1 MDDVI
6 AELVEK
12 KIATKNEDGS
22 TGIDFQKY
30 IESHLPSLDI
40 SEKDIQEMM
49 KLPSTI
55 LEKRDGTHGYLASD
69 LACVK
74 YRMTNGWNPD
84 KISIGTD
91 VRQALHFRQVF
102 AASRLAGWVEHVEL
116 VHVGNGFISLP
127 DGAMSSRKGNIIRL
141 EDLIEEGYIRTKAIL
156 EAK

>member
-1 MDDVI
+1 MDMIVN
-6 AELVEK
+6 ELLEK
-12 KIATKNEDGS
+12 GIATKNEDNS
-22 TGIDFQKY
+22 VGIIFP
-30 IESHLPSLDI
+30 E
-40 SEKDIQEMM
+40 ET

-69 LACVK
+69 LACIK
-74 YRMTNGWNPD
+74 YRVTNGWNPD

-102 AASRLAGWVEHVEL
+102 MTARMAGWVPENIEL

-141 EDLIEEGYIRTKAIL
+141 EDLVSEGFNRTKKIL
-156 EAK
+156 EEK

>member
-30 IESHLPSLDI
+30 IETHLSKITLP
-40 SEKDIQEMM
+40 EKEIQEII

-74 YRMTNGWNPD
+74 YRMTN
-84 KISIGTD
+84 
-91 VRQALHFRQVF
+91 
-102 AASRLAGWVEHVEL
+102 
-116 VHVGNGFISLP
+116 
-127 DGAMSSRKGNIIRL
+127 
-141 EDLIEEGYIRTKAIL
+141 
-156 EAK
+156 